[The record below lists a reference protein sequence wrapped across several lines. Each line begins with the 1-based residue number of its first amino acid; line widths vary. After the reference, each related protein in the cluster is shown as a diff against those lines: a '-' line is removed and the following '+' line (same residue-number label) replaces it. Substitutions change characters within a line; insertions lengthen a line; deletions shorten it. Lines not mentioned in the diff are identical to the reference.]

1 MALMLILDVLVIV
14 SSLSAF
20 LAIRGYQIRG
30 GLPYPPGPRPL
41 PLIGNLFDIP
51 KEFSWLTYTHLSKKY
66 GMSRPLLWAL
76 LIKQI
81 LGDILSFRVFGQVIV
96 VLNSIKSTR
105 DLLDRRGDIY
115 SDRPVTPIFEM
126 YVFSCSTFSQHLM
139 KVRMKWEW
147 LVQLARYGESW
158 REGRKLLDR
167 GLRTGALAVYQ
178 PMLQT
183 KAHVLLIHLL
193 EDPDAWNAHL
203 EPFVILVSVSLIFL
217 TRYPT
222 SSLTGE
228 LVLTMAYGYEV
239 QGPNDRKVDVA
250 KKLLQLAS
258 EIVLPGALLIND
270 LPFCESSPSY
280 RHSAQR
286 DSH

>member
-1 MALMLILDVLVIV
+1 
-14 SSLSAF
+14 
-20 LAIRGYQIRG
+20 
-30 GLPYPPGPRPL
+30 
-41 PLIGNLFDIP
+41 
-51 KEFSWLTYTHLSKKY
+51 
-66 GMSRPLLWAL
+66 MSRSLLWVHL
-76 LIKQI
+76 TEQMT
-81 LGDILSFRVFGQVIV
+81 GDILSFHVFGQVIV
-96 VLNSIKSTR
+96 VLSSIKSTK
-105 DLLDRRGDIY
+105 DLLDRRSDIY
-115 SDRPVTPIFEM
+115 SDRPVTPIIDM

-158 REGRKLLDR
+158 REARKLLDR